1 MVIPLGSF
9 ISRLWTGGFVSR
21 RPCSFLDCARRG
33 GARGVL
39 GVLTIYTNHPG
50 GNLMQKHDIWRNG
63 RMTRYQVY
71 SNQLNRLKRAE
82 YCIALNHSPRF
93 LKLVLNEMTRT
104 IDFPAE
110 FPVFPWHLAPLVF
123 WAMRESPGTGSY
135 HCEEEKQ
142 KRIKKRHE
150 TLSVYSSDLDF
161 MSFSLASISTTAA
174 FLCCICE
181 RSRDHRW
188 SKLKRQNFEERQQI
202 TYYL

>member
-82 YCIALNHSPRF
+82 YSIALNHSPRF
-93 LKLVLNEMTRT
+93 LKLVLNEMTWT
-104 IDFPAE
+104 IDFQPN
-110 FPVFPWHLAPLVF
+110 FRFSHDTLRLLFFGP
-123 WAMRESPGTGSY
+123 
-135 HCEEEKQ
+135 CEKALEPEAT
-142 KRIKKRHE
+142 IAKKKSRKELKSDMKPYQCILQIWTSCHSAWLPYQPQPHFFAASAKEVE
-150 TLSVYSSDLDF
+150 TIVGV
-161 MSFSLASISTTAA
+161 
-174 FLCCICE
+174 
-181 RSRDHRW
+181 
-188 SKLKRQNFEERQQI
+188 N
-202 TYYL
+202 

>member
-1 MVIPLGSF
+1 MSGMVIQLRSF
-9 ISRLWTGGFVSR
+9 ISGLWTGGFISR
-21 RPCSFLDCARRG
+21 RPCLFLDCTRRG

-50 GNLMQKHDIWRNG
+50 GNLVQKHDIWRNG
-63 RMTRYQVY
+63 RMTRDKVNP
-71 SNQLNRLKRAE
+71 NQLNRLKRAE
-82 YCIALNHSPRF
+82 NCIALNHSPRF
-93 LKLVLNEMTRT
+93 LKLVLNGMTQT
-104 IDFPAE
+104 IDFR
-110 FPVFPWHLAPLVF
+110 FSHVNGFPWHLALLVF

-174 FLCCICE
+174 FLCCIWE

-188 SKLKRQNFEERQQI
+188 SK
-202 TYYL
+202 